1 MSVKSQEN
9 NMRRLAALLS
19 QDLSYCWGDTES
31 GPNGDK
37 KTFLNVGKVFLRAL
51 ARDLGLRDFKVSSNA
66 GGIAVFGECTLI
78 GMWKDGVIYIR
89 LGQPAYQR
97 EQVLCYRTVRHA
109 KDFKG
114 GYNRFVTRNELE
126 QWSYSRLLNTLNGLR
141 KDGGTYECAA

>member
-9 NMRRLAALLS
+9 NMRRLAALLG
-19 QDLSYCWGDTES
+19 QELGYCRGDTES

-51 ARDLGLRDFKVSSNA
+51 AKDLGLRDFKVSSNA
-66 GGIAVFGECTLI
+66 GGIAVSGECTLI
-78 GMWKDGVIYIR
+78 GMWEDGGIYIR

-97 EQVLCYRTVRHA
+97 ELVLCYRTVRHA

-114 GYNRFVTRNELE
+114 GYNRFVTRDELE
-126 QWSYSRLLNTLNGLR
+126 QWPYFRLLNTLNGLR